1 MGNWTIGKRIFAGF
15 GAVLAIMAVLGTF
28 TTVRLL
34 AIRHDA
40 AGIVENVPM
49 QQNVVTLATGA
60 RDNMTIIY
68 RHIGASSAA
77 EKKQLEDDMKA
88 ARALNSKALED
99 YEKAVDSDEARSAL
113 KNLQIARDAYG
124 KKRTEIL
131 KASNAAATPE
141 ATSGVLDKARTELLP
156 LMITYTEAINTLW
169 EMEQSES
176 VADAN
181 AINANSTRTTILTI
195 VAVVLSLT
203 FGIFLCFGIVR
214 SINKVLHHVSTSLGD
229 GARQVVAAATQ
240 VASASQSLAQGASE
254 QAASIE
260 ETSASIEEMSSVT
273 LSNADNAD
281 RVNALARQA
290 RDAAEKG
297 AIDMKQMSESMIA
310 IQAGSDDI
318 GRIIKTI
325 DEIAFQ
331 TNILALNAAVE
342 AARAGEAGRGFAVVA
357 EEVRGLAQRSAN
369 AARESATKVSDAI
382 SRTNQGVE
390 ISSKVAHALNE
401 IVTHARGVDELAAA
415 VASASR
421 QQSQGITQVNT
432 AVGQMDRV
440 TQSNAAGAEESASA
454 AEELN
459 AQAESMRQVVGEL
472 EKLVGVNRV
481 APKAVATAPQ
491 RAARRAAPAAAPRQ
505 ATTTSRAPARA
516 AAPAKPARAER
527 TAPRRATHQR
537 DQVLVPSESE
547 WNDSSMDDWNDL

>member
-1 MGNWTIGKRIFAGF
+1 MGNWTISKRIFAGF
-15 GAVLAIMAVLGTF
+15 GAILVIMAALGTF
-28 TTVRLL
+28 TVLNLVQVRHQ
-34 AIRHDA
+34 AKDI
-40 AGIVENVPM
+40 AGNMPVL
-49 QQNVVTLATGA
+49 QNVVTLATGA

-68 RHIGASSAA
+68 RHIGANSAA
-77 EKKQLEDDMKA
+77 EKKQLEEEMKA
-88 ARALNSKALED
+88 ARAVNSKALEE
-99 YEKAVDSDEARSAL
+99 YEKLIDGEQARAL
-113 KNLQIARDAYG
+113 LADLNAKRDVYG

-131 KASNAAATPE
+131 KASSAATTPE
-141 ATSGVLDKARTELLP
+141 ETAVVLAKARDELQP
-156 LMITYTEAINTLW
+156 LVNAYAEAINAIW
-169 EMEQSES
+169 EFEETES
-176 VADAN
+176 SDAAQ
-181 AINANSTRTTILTI
+181 AIAANSAKTTIATI
-195 VAVVLSLT
+195 IAVALSLT
-203 FGIFLCFGIVR
+203 FGLVLCFAIVR
-214 SINKVLHHVSTSLGD
+214 GINKVLFHVSSSLGD

-297 AIDMKQMSESMIA
+297 AVDMEQMSASMLA

-369 AARESATKVSDAI
+369 AARESATKVSDAVT
-382 SRTNQGVE
+382 RTNQGVE
-390 ISSKVAHALNE
+390 ISSKVAHALSE

-415 VASASR
+415 VATASR
-421 QQSQGITQVNT
+421 QQSQGISQVNT
-432 AVGQMDRV
+432 SVGQMDRV

-459 AQAESMRQVVGEL
+459 AQAEAMRQVVGEL
-472 EKLVGVNRV
+472 EKLVGVNRNEPARATV
-481 APKAVATAPQ
+481 APKRATGSTRAITPTPAP
-491 RAARRAAPAAAPRQ
+491 RRAAPVKAAARPKPVVTRQ
-505 ATTTSRAPARA
+505 ASRQA
-516 AAPAKPARAER
+516 
-527 TAPRRATHQR
+527 
-537 DQVLVPSESE
+537 DQVLVPSDAE
-547 WNDSSMDDWNDL
+547 WDDGSMDDWNDL